1 MNNRLP
7 VERVAIERWDFNGV
21 RAVTSTVPQNLPKK
35 IGIKVE
41 TELVTPYPPHGLRIH
56 RKTLRHCTSVTET
69 FDDNMSKRNIQ
80 VDKLPLPSDHLMTT
94 AGTTAG
100 DILLRVLWV
109 VSFITIPWPARCNC
123 LSGWFESGMLNCKRV
138 PRGLL
143 YYQTL

>member
-1 MNNRLP
+1 MPLLRLHHC
-7 VERVAIERWDFNGV
+7 G
-21 RAVTSTVPQNLPKK
+21 TL
-35 IGIKVE
+35 
-41 TELVTPYPPHGLRIH
+41 TEFQQLKLSLSHPIHHTASVIH

-69 FDDNMSKRNIQ
+69 FDDNMSKKNIQ

-109 VSFITIPWPARCNC
+109 VSLITIPWPARCNC